1 MRMIVAVLAV
11 LALSATAA
19 FAGWQERATPF
30 DKGRLARLDSSR
42 EKGLAALAHGP
53 VSGDAGTIRGVTEA
67 RGGSTGVG
75 GGLAGAWR
83 CRTMKLGGIV
93 SVQYGWFACRIE
105 NRGGTLTFRKLNGSQ
120 RLTGTLYPEGAG
132 YVLLGAWTV
141 NNDPPQPYSGNAPG
155 AGAQST
161 PGDAVGYLSAI
172 GPGHL
177 KIEFPE
183 PVQESDFDVMELKR

>member
-1 MRMIVAVLAV
+1 MRVIAVAAIAVLF
-11 LALSATAA
+11 STAA

-53 VSGDAGTIRGVTEA
+53 VSGDANVIRGVTEA
-67 RGGSTGVG
+67 RTGGA
-75 GGLAGAWR
+75 AGNIAGSWR

-93 SVQYGWFACRIE
+93 SVQYGWFNCRIE

-141 NNDPPQPYSGNAPG
+141 NDDPPQPYSGNAPG

-172 GPGHL
+172 GANHL